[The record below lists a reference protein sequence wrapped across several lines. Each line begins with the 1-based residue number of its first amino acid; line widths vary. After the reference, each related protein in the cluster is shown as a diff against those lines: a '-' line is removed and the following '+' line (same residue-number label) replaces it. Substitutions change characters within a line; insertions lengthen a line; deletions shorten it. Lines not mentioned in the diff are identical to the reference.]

1 MLSGQSQAQPG
12 GLLPQAGSGR
22 KRSGGK
28 RSVLPSERDA
38 WAASLPFLHFLI
50 LSKSGFKGGPAI
62 DELDHLAPFIQ
73 RNVIC
78 RFFCCCWAEAA
89 QVWNK
94 ATPQPL
100 LQLFADGH
108 TDTLKAPVSEALKIC
123 STNEQGLEKGPCSVI
138 LETDPPLTMVTSPQV
153 GPTFSICN
161 SNPRRERRGQDGV
174 LDYICEVTIAM
185 QS

>member
-1 MLSGQSQAQPG
+1 MNLTTLLHLSREMLS
-12 GLLPQAGSGR
+12 
-22 KRSGGK
+22 
-28 RSVLPSERDA
+28 V
-38 WAASLPFLHFLI
+38 
-50 LSKSGFKGGPAI
+50 
-62 DELDHLAPFIQ
+62 
-73 RNVIC
+73 V
-78 RFFCCCWAEAA
+78 FFCCCWAEAA

-94 ATPQPL
+94 VTPQPL